1 MAGTWERRG
10 TVTVTQNSIIVMG
23 VGTYWTDAQNGPQ
36 VGNTFYGPDGQAHEV
51 AVIRSATEL
60 WLADDYKGVTA
71 TGVPYQIDTTRVDSV
86 PGLASRAAAVL
97 AFAQGQYD
105 NLDKWTQGGVDEDVT
120 LISPNGE
127 SVTVPS
133 LPKMGKAVPDHE
145 AKTGAHPIRG
155 VAGLQAEL
163 DKRVLTSGGTISNLR
178 RAGQNSGSLISNV
191 AVPLPDITD
200 TNVYNSFTV
209 KLVQGWSN
217 TMVRFRLVIRDYM
230 NKHRNVDITFSGYA
244 YSDGSTWVA
253 DASEASATGAGAL
266 DWKVSTHKAADGN
279 PVIYFHNPN
288 GFDDYSTVEIVD
300 DVSRGVPP
308 VYSLERAQGFL
319 GTPVNVSRHY
329 HTGNVVGHVNLSD
342 GVPSGAI
349 IERGANANGE
359 YIKFADG
366 TMICCV
372 SNFTIPTTPLS
383 ASFSVVCILPAA
395 FASIDGMKPVASV
408 LSTNSGNL
416 EASGALYRNGFSLE
430 ILSKS
435 QIRFAGYTYVSPIQ
449 TPLTIGVQIVGS
461 WI

>member
-1 MAGTWERRG
+1 MAGIWYRAG
-10 TVTVTQNSIIVMG
+10 TVAVTSGSAKV
-23 VGTYWTDAQNGPQ
+23 VGTSTTWKNGVYKPDK
-36 VGNTFYGPDGQAHEV
+36 GHIFWGPDGRAYEV
-51 AVIRSATEL
+51 DYVESDTVLYLVTAYAGGSATGQAYSIVISITGQVPAFSREL
-60 WLADDYKGVTA
+60 
-71 TGVPYQIDTTRVDSV
+71 S
-86 PGLASRAAAVL
+86 
-97 AFAQGQYD
+97 AFVAYHQGQMD
-105 NLDKWTQGGVDEDVT
+105 GWQQLLTGTGNVT
-120 LISPNGE
+120 LTAPDGTKL
-127 SVTVPS
+127 TVPS
-133 LPKMGKAVPDHE
+133 IYAIGKAVPDHE
-145 AKTGAHPIRG
+145 AKSGAHQIGG
-155 VAGLQAEL
+155 VAGLQSEL
-163 DKRVLTSGGTISNLR
+163 DKRVLKSGGAISNLR
-178 RAGQNSGSLISNV
+178 REGQTYGSLISNL
-191 AVPLPDITD
+191 AVPLPNIEGT
-200 TNVYNSFTV
+200 TVYNSFTV
-209 KLVQGWSN
+209 KLRQGWSN

-230 NKHRNVDITFSGYA
+230 NRHRNVDITFSGYVH
-244 YSDGSTWVA
+244 SVDGDWVA

-266 DWKVSTHKAADGN
+266 DWKVSTHKAQDGN

-300 DVSRGVPP
+300 DVSRGVQP
-308 VYSLERAQGFL
+308 VYALDRVQGAL
-319 GTPVNVSRHY
+319 GTPVKVSRHY
-329 HTGNVVGHVNLSD
+329 HTGNVVGPVNLSD

-349 IERGANANGE
+349 IERGGNANGE

-395 FASIDGMKPVASV
+395 FASIDGMKPAASV